1 MRDIVQAALVSQAIK
16 SMRRAAAFTLLVT
29 VVSFL
34 LAQSCWAAS
43 QSRENC
49 KNRGFDADGTIQ
61 ACTDLLQKR
70 SWDSFVHLHVRSVA
84 WLAKQNCEQALSDEN
99 ESIRLFLTDP
109 LVARKKMSEED
120 RNFFRRGGFLGRI
133 EIYLFCFL
141 NYDKALSVVEEALAI
156 YPDDTDLYNRRGLIY
171 IQTKNFDQ
179 AFRDLQRAI
188 DLADKKDVAL
198 NNRASVFNGLGDF
211 DNAIRDANGAIAFN
225 PRSEGAH
232 VNRAVALSGKGEHG
246 RAIEE
251 INVALR
257 LDPKNQ
263 AGPLA
268 QRSKYHLKG
277 GDLDSALKDISR
289 SIALF
294 EQSKVE
300 PIIALCVRGDLF
312 RFQGQLSRSLEDF
325 DRAIRSRADFAAAYT
340 GRGLTYERMG
350 NLKNA
355 RTDFE
360 KALGFPAQQYDNNLE
375 AQTTARARLAA
386 LDSGE
391 AQPVI
396 PATTGKPVAPF
407 SVTTPPLVAPVL
419 AHPRLLPGSERQ
431 GRRVAPVIGN
441 AAYQR
446 AGILK
451 NPLNDSEAV
460 AAALRN
466 IGFDEVMVATDT
478 TKERLTAALQGFA
491 RASDNADWA
500 VVYYSGHG
508 IEMAGR
514 NYLLPIDVTL
524 RTDRDVQ
531 FEAVPVDQV
540 MASIDGARK
549 LKLIVLD
556 ACRNNPF
563 ADTIKRTGPR
573 EAVTLDASNVGEI
586 GTRAVGR
593 GLGEIKVKGASL
605 VVFAAKHGQTAL
617 DGEGRN
623 SPFAIALV
631 QRIAT
636 PGVEMNKVFRL
647 VRDDVLEATAGRQE
661 PYTYGSLPGREDFFF
676 VSK

>member
-1 MRDIVQAALVSQAIK
+1 MRDMVQTSFAPSATRL
-16 SMRRAAAFTLLVT
+16 MRKAAAFILLVCIASLPL
-29 VVSFL
+29 VPG
-34 LAQSCWAAS
+34 CWAAS
-43 QSRENC
+43 QSRDNC
-49 KNRGFDADGTIQ
+49 RDKGYDADGTIQ

-70 SWDSFVHLHVRSVA
+70 SWDSFVHLHVRSKA
-84 WLAKQNCEQALSDEN
+84 WLAKQDCERALTDEN
-99 ESIRLFLTDP
+99 ESIRLFLNDP
-109 LVARKKMSEED
+109 LVARKKMSGED
-120 RNFFRRGGFLGRI
+120 RQFFRMHGFLGKI
-133 EIYLFCFL
+133 EIYLTCFL
-141 NYDKALSVVEEALAI
+141 DYDKALSVVEEAMAV
-156 YPDDTDLYNRRGLIY
+156 YPNQTDLYNRRGLIY

-188 DLADKKDVAL
+188 DLADKKDAAF

-211 DNAIRDANGAIAFN
+211 DSAIRDADSAIAFN
-225 PRSEGAH
+225 PKSGAAY
-232 VNRAVALSGKGEHG
+232 VNRAVAFSGKGEQG
-246 RAIEE
+246 RAIED
-251 INVALR
+251 IDTKLR
-257 LDPKNQ
+257 LDPDDQ
-263 AGPLA
+263 AGALA
-268 QRSKYHLKG
+268 LRGKYHLKR
-277 GDLDSALKDISR
+277 GDLDSALTDVTR
-289 SIALF
+289 SIVLF
-294 EQSKVE
+294 EKNKVA
-300 PIIALCVRGDLF
+300 PIIALCARGDLF
-312 RFQGQLSRSLEDF
+312 RFHGEFSRSLEDF
-325 DRAIRSRADFAAAYT
+325 DRAIRSRTDFAAAYT

-350 NLKNA
+350 DLKSA
-355 RTDFE
+355 RSDFE
-360 KALGFPAQQYDNNLE
+360 KALGFPAQQYDSNLE

-386 LDSGE
+386 FDSGQ

-396 PATTGKPVAPF
+396 PASTGKPVAPF
-407 SVTTPPLVAPVL
+407 AVATPPLAAPVL
-419 AHPRLLPGSERQ
+419 THPRLQAGPERQ
-431 GRRVAPVIGN
+431 GRRVALVIGN
-441 AAYQR
+441 AAYQK
-446 AGILK
+446 AGVLK

-491 RASDNADWA
+491 RASDAADWA

-514 NYLLPIDVTL
+514 NYLLPIDVVL

-573 EAVTLDASNVGEI
+573 EAVTLDASNVGEV

>member
-1 MRDIVQAALVSQAIK
+1 
-16 SMRRAAAFTLLVT
+16 MRRPAVFTLLVT
-29 VVSFL
+29 IASL
-34 LAQSCWAAS
+34 LLVPDCLAAS
-43 QSRENC
+43 QSRDNC
-49 KNRGFDADGTIQ
+49 KNRGYDADGIIR

-70 SWDSFVHLHVRSVA
+70 SWDSFVHLHVRAKA
-84 WLAKQNCEQALSDEN
+84 WLAKQDCERALADEN
-99 ESIRLFLTDP
+99 ESMRLLLNDP
-109 LVARKKMSEED
+109 LVARKKMSAED
-120 RNFFRRGGFLGRI
+120 RQFFRMHGFLGKI

-141 NYDKALSVVEEALAI
+141 DYDKALSVVEEAMAV
-156 YPDDTDLYNRRGLIY
+156 YPNQTDLYNRRGLIS

-188 DLADKKDVAL
+188 DLADKKDVAF

-211 DNAIRDANGAIAFN
+211 DSAIRDANSAISFN
-225 PRSEGAH
+225 PKSGEAYG
-232 VNRAVALSGKGEHG
+232 NRAVAFSGKGEYG
-246 RAIEE
+246 RAIED
-251 INVALR
+251 INTRLK
-257 LDPKNQ
+257 LDPEGQ

-268 QRSKYHLKG
+268 HRGKYHLKG
-277 GDLDSALKDISR
+277 GDLESALTDLTR

-294 EQSKVE
+294 EKNKVE
-300 PIIALCVRGDLF
+300 PIIALCARGDLF
-312 RFQGQLSRSLEDF
+312 RFRGEFSRSLEDF
-325 DRAIRSRADFAAAYT
+325 DRAIGSRADFATAYT

-350 NLKNA
+350 DLKRA
-355 RTDFE
+355 RSDFE
-360 KALGFPAQQYDNNLE
+360 KALGFPAQQYDTNLE
-375 AQTTARARLAA
+375 AQITARARLAA

-396 PATTGKPVAPF
+396 PVTTGKPVAPF
-407 SVTTPPLVAPVL
+407 AVTTSPLIAPVL
-419 AHPRLLPGSERQ
+419 TAPRLPPGSERQ
-431 GRRVAPVIGN
+431 GRRVALVFGN
-441 AAYQR
+441 AAYQK
-446 AGILK
+446 AGVLK

-491 RASDNADWA
+491 RASDAADWA

-514 NYLLPIDVTL
+514 NYLLPIDVVL